1 MVTYYIALYY
11 IILYYTILYCI
22 ILYCIMIFHTVLYYT
37 IRSIIL
43 YYTQV
48 GPGDRPAPPGGRPA
62 PRCRG
67 VWGAA
72 TPPSGGSGGQRPP
85 GNILVFRIF
94 RMIFAKP
101 GCFILNLLVGATAC
115 NTSGQNTTHGYQMV
129 CPQW

>member
-1 MVTYYIALYY
+1 MLFYTVLYNLAIY
-11 IILYYTILYCI
+11 
-22 ILYCIMIFHTVLYYT
+22 HTVLYFSQLSYIMLYRT
-37 IRSIIL
+37 IL

-85 GNILVFRIF
+85 GNILVFTIF

-101 GCFILNLLVGATAC
+101 GCFILIILVGATA
-115 NTSGQNTTHGYQMV
+115 
-129 CPQW
+129 

>member
-1 MVTYYIALYY
+1 ML
-11 IILYYTILYCI
+11 
-22 ILYCIMIFHTVLYYT
+22 FHTVLYYT
-37 IRSIIL
+37 ISSIIL

-101 GCFILNLLVGATAC
+101 GCFILNILVGATAC
-115 NTSGQNTTHGYQMV
+115 YMCS
-129 CPQW
+129 